1 MRQIEFNLA
10 GAGDG
15 GIAGFAKGGADVELI
30 ADGDTT
36 LLRYTAKAEI
46 GGKIAQLGSRL
57 ITSTARKLS
66 KAFLKILRKLCAVRC
81 LQMAIHT
88 PRQIASSRHNAALS
102 CK

>member
-1 MRQIEFNLA
+1 MSAAQLRSASSTVSRVEQFCVRV
-10 GAGDG
+10 
-15 GIAGFAKGGADVELI
+15 AKGSADVELI

-66 KAFLKILRKLCAVRC
+66 KAFFENFEKIMRGE
-81 LQMAIHT
+81 MPPDGDPPT
-88 PRQIASSRHNAALS
+88 PT
-102 CK
+102 K